1 MMSREQNDRL
11 TRVGPGQPAG
21 RLLRRYWQPVAL
33 AEEFDDERVGARPVR
48 AVRLLGEDFV
58 LFRDERGRWG
68 LLDRACPHRGADLA
82 YGRLEDGGLRCSF
95 HGWLF
100 DVQGRCLD
108 TPGEP
113 EGSRLCDRVRQRACP
128 VTERAGVLWAWLGEG
143 EPPAFPELDCFVAPD
158 SHVFAF
164 KGLWACN
171 WLQSLEVGID
181 PAHASFLHRFFED
194 ETPGEASYGRQFRGA
209 SSESGNLPM
218 TKLLREYHRPE
229 IFVEPAPHGL
239 QLTALR
245 RISDSVTHVRMT
257 NQVFPQAFAIPLS
270 DEMTITQ
277 FHVPVDDYNN
287 YWYALFTSFG
297 APVDKALMREQ
308 RLKLHELPDYR
319 PRVGR
324 DNQYGFDPREQ
335 STQTYT
341 GMGSDIN
348 LGSETTHPEGSSDL
362 ELDLTLDQD
371 VTLEDSDIALASEER
386 AESGS
391 DLDVSDSVLDSEDLV
406 LGGSGTGSDV
416 TIGGDS
422 GISLVDPEDSGLALD
437 EPLELAGQEEESLEL
452 GEDDMLTLAE
462 AESSQSGTEIQTDE
476 EFLLTPLE
484 EAGEEADPTIKE
496 EAEEV
501 AALTLDEAVKLGN
514 EVAEWR
520 RSGSEGDAPQPGGV
534 LGLWGLGRGTGR
546 LVPVGDGVGLETLLE
561 DEAMEGGGETRGKHY
576 KAT

>member
-113 EGSRLCDRVRQRACP
+113 EGSRLCDRARQRACP

-348 LGSETTHPEGSSDL
+348 VHDQWACESQGPIQDRTREHLGTTDKAIIAYRRML
-362 ELDLTLDQD
+362 LKAIELVEQGGTPPMCLR
-371 VTLEDSDIALASEER
+371 ASEAAAVR
-386 AESGS
+386 GPVIVDAVGP
-391 DLDVSDSVLDSEDLV
+391 
-406 LGGSGTGSDV
+406 GGSVDELRAFG
-416 TIGGDS
+416 S
-422 GISLVDPEDSGLALD
+422 GIDARRRARAPWSAAAR
-437 EPLELAGQEEESLEL
+437 AG
-452 GEDDMLTLAE
+452 
-462 AESSQSGTEIQTDE
+462 
-476 EFLLTPLE
+476 
-484 EAGEEADPTIKE
+484 
-496 EAEEV
+496 
-501 AALTLDEAVKLGN
+501 AA
-514 EVAEWR
+514 R
-520 RSGSEGDAPQPGGV
+520 
-534 LGLWGLGRGTGR
+534 
-546 LVPVGDGVGLETLLE
+546 
-561 DEAMEGGGETRGKHY
+561 
-576 KAT
+576 